1 MARYKLTI
9 EYDGS
14 PFQGWQAQENG
25 PSVQSA
31 IEAAIFAFC
40 GEETRVHGAGRTDAG
55 VHALAQV
62 AHIDIAKETDA
73 EVLCGAL
80 NFHLVPQPVAI
91 LKAEKV
97 SDDFHARFSAT
108 ARHYR
113 YVIVNRRARLALEG
127 RRAWQVTR
135 PLNVTAMQEGA
146 RFLLGK
152 HDFTTFRSSRCQAS
166 SALKTLDRLDVTGA
180 GEEIII
186 ETSARSF
193 LHNQVRSMVGSLA
206 LVGEGKWESHMM
218 RDALAACNR
227 AACGP
232 VAPPQGLYLVGVDYV
247 NDANNK
253 SNGAEDNDDEA

>member
-1 MARYKLTI
+1 MTRYKLTI

-31 IEAAIFAFC
+31 IEAAVFAFC

-91 LKAEKV
+91 LRAEKV

-113 YVIVNRRARLALEG
+113 YVIINRRARLALDG

-135 PLNVTAMQEGA
+135 PLDVSAMQEGS

-166 SALKTLDRLDVTGA
+166 SALKTLDRLDVSGA
-180 GEEIII
+180 GEQIVI

-206 LVGEGKWESHMM
+206 LVGEGKWQPVMM
-218 RDALAACNR
+218 KDALAACNR

-232 VAPPQGLYLVGVDYV
+232 VAPPQGLYLARIDY
-247 NDANNK
+247 ANGK
-253 SNGAEDNDDEA
+253 SGSVEDNDDEA